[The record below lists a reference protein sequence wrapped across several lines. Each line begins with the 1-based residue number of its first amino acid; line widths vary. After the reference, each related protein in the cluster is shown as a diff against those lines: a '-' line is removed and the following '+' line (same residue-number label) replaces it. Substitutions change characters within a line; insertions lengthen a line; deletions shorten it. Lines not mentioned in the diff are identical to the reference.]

1 MKEPKWITLEA
12 CQAIHGILISD
23 YGGEASIRDHGRLV
37 SALSRPQNLFL
48 YNKAKLTQLAAAYA
62 AGIILGH
69 PFVDGNKRTGFV
81 LAALF
86 LEINGAKF
94 AAPEVEVVVQ
104 TIGLASG
111 KITEAEYARW
121 LEDSLSRSK
130 KPKPR
135 KKQK

>member
-1 MKEPKWITLEA
+1 MKEPKWISLEA
-12 CQAIHGILISD
+12 CRAIHGILISD
-23 YGGEASIRDHGRLV
+23 YGGEASIRDHGHLV

-94 AAPEVEVVVQ
+94 AASEVEVVVQ

-121 LEDSLSRSK
+121 LENSLSPGK